1 MKKKNLVLGLALCLG
16 AMGVS
21 TAFLSRTKP
30 AVQTEATS
38 VSHIY
43 LKLDTTTWGS
53 AEAYYTAHLW
63 GGTSET
69 TWPGLDLGTGSN
81 GAELSVVLPSANKG
95 YTHLILAR
103 WKDDEHTTEW
113 NRVQVDLAS
122 AEQYNYFTI
131 TNWSAVESSLS
142 TEGTDYT
149 VSEYKVTDGTVG
161 ATVSRTETANSTVTF
176 TPADYFVSGTVF
188 GGWYTDS
195 ACTAAYTAT
204 TLTGDTTLYAKYTT
218 AASAKRVYFGAS
230 GWTDVYVYTFGTS
243 ETCGTFPGTKMA
255 ATAAVTNVNFQS
267 KGLYSYDVPFGTGG
281 DTNIIF
287 SNYSGTTKIA
297 QTADLVLT
305 DSVYYASDSAKD
317 YAGSAD
323 LYNAANW
330 VKTIAT
336 AVASATNASVC
347 SISKEDATADVALYK
362 GYSTDAQTAINGAT
376 LYTWKDINRVDTE
389 KLDVSFAAIYAQL
402 DKISTTSTSPA
413 AGVVLDNNTTP
424 VLVMVISLSVAALA
438 AGGLWMSRRKEH

>member
-1 MKKKNLVLGLALCLG
+1 MKHKISLLLTIGALAFGATAAGLVEAKSAQLAK
-16 AMGVS
+16 AEDAKSTGVYLTGS
-21 TAFLSRTKP
+21 FTSWNDTDLMYIKTGTTYQYYLTRSMASGDTFKVHDKDHDAWVNSLDASISATLFS
-30 AVQTEATS
+30 VQTSGDYNVICNTAGLYKVSYTYSNSSTRWISSIEA
-38 VSHIY
+38 I
-43 LKLDTTTWGS
+43 
-53 AEAYYTAHLW
+53 
-63 GGTSET
+63 
-69 TWPGLDLGTGSN
+69 
-81 GAELSVVLPSANKG
+81 
-95 YTHLILAR
+95 
-103 WKDDEHTTEW
+103 
-113 NRVQVDLAS
+113 AS
-122 AEQYNYFTI
+122 
-131 TNWSAVESSLS
+131 
-142 TEGTDYT
+142 YT
-149 VSEYKVTDGTVG
+149 VSEYAVVDGTAE
-161 ATVSRTETANSTVTF
+161 ATVARTENADPSATF
-176 TPADYFVSGTVF
+176 TPASLHRTNFVF
-188 GGWYTDS
+188 GGWYTDP

-218 AASAKRVYFGAS
+218 AASTKKVYFGAS

-243 ETCGTFPGTKMA
+243 ETCGAFPGTKMA

-287 SNYSGTTKIA
+287 SNYSGTTNIA

-330 VKTIAT
+330 VKTIAR

-402 DKISTTSTSPA
+402 DKISTALTSPA